1 MSSNTLILNSNNIIG
16 MNNNTFEY
24 RFINSGFY
32 IPEGSEISI
41 SSIQL
46 PYSFYN
52 VSTFYSNQ
60 KFRIRWPVASGS
72 TDYNIT
78 LDEGFYTVN
87 DIQNFIEQFCIQN
100 SLYMIDANG
109 DYIYFIYLSYNI
121 TAYKIQLIS
130 SPIYTIALTPVG
142 VTLPASFPTRPTT
155 NSSTPLFIVL
165 DDKFGSLLGFNI
177 GTYPS
182 AFQNTSFDKLSD
194 YTPKGSN
201 INSIVVRSNVIEN
214 SVTMPSDILDSFAIP
229 AGSTFGSNINYQ
241 PNFQRFVSI
250 RPGNYTNM
258 IITLQDQNYSDIK
271 ILDPNSI
278 ITLIIKYPKLLKK

>member
-1 MSSNTLILNSNNIIG
+1 MTSNTLILNSSNIIG
-16 MNNNTFEY
+16 SNNNIFQY
-24 RFINSGFY
+24 NFINSGFY

-41 SSIQL
+41 SSVQI

-52 VSTFYSNQ
+52 VSSFYSNQ
-60 KFRIRWPVASGS
+60 KFRIRWPVGSGFS
-72 TDYNIT
+72 DYNVS

-87 DIQNFIEQFCIQN
+87 DIQNFIEQFCIKN
-100 SLYMIDANG
+100 SLYMINANG

-121 TAYKIQLIS
+121 TAYKIQLIC
-130 SPIYTIALTPVG
+130 SPVYTVALTPVG

-155 NSSTPLFIVL
+155 DSSTPLFIVL

-182 AFQNTSFDKLSD
+182 AFQNTNFDKLSD

-201 INSIVVRSNVIEN
+201 INSIVVRANVVEN
-214 SVTMPSDILDSFAIP
+214 SVTMPSDILDSFGIP
-229 AGSTFGSNINYQ
+229 LGSNFGSNINYE
-241 PNFQRFVSI
+241 PSYAKWVSI
-250 RPGNYTNM
+250 RSGNYTSM
-258 IITLQDQNYSDIK
+258 IITIQDQDFGDIK

-278 ITLIIKYPKLLKK
+278 ITLIIKYPKKIK

>member
-1 MSSNTLILNSNNIIG
+1 MTSNTLILNSSNIIG
-16 MNNNTFEY
+16 SNNNIFQY
-24 RFINSGFY
+24 NFINSGFY

-41 SSIQL
+41 SSVQI

-52 VSTFYSNQ
+52 VSAFYSNQ
-60 KFRIRWPVASGS
+60 KFRIRWPVGSGFS
-72 TDYNIT
+72 DYDVS

-87 DIQNFIEQFCIQN
+87 DIQNFIEQFCIKN
-100 SLYMIDANG
+100 SLYMINANG

-121 TAYKIQLIS
+121 TAYKIQLIC
-130 SPIYTIALTPVG
+130 SPVYTVALTPVG

-155 NSSTPLFIVL
+155 DSSTPLFIIL

-182 AFQNTSFDKLSD
+182 AFQNTDFDKLSD

-201 INSIVVRSNVIEN
+201 INSIIVRANVVEN
-214 SVTMPSDILDSFAIP
+214 SVTMPSDILDSFGIP
-229 AGSTFGSNINYQ
+229 VGSSFGSNINYE
-241 PNFQRFVSI
+241 PSFQKWVSI
-250 RPGNYTNM
+250 RSGNYTSM
-258 IITLQDQNYSDIK
+258 IITIQDQDFGDIK

-278 ITLIIKYPKLLKK
+278 ITLIIKYPKKIK

>member
-1 MSSNTLILNSNNIIG
+1 MTSNTLILNSSNIIG
-16 MNNNTFEY
+16 SNNNIFQY
-24 RFINSGFY
+24 NFINSGFY

-41 SSIQL
+41 SSVQI

-52 VSTFYSNQ
+52 VSSFYSNQ
-60 KFRIRWPVASGS
+60 KFRIRWPVGSGFS
-72 TDYNIT
+72 DYDVT

-87 DIQNFIEQFCIQN
+87 DIQNFIEQFCIKN
-100 SLYMIDANG
+100 SLYMINANG

-121 TAYKIQLIS
+121 TAYKIQLIC
-130 SPIYTIALTPVG
+130 SPVYTVALTPVG

-155 NSSTPLFIVL
+155 DSSTPLFIVL

-182 AFQNTSFDKLSD
+182 AFQNTDFDKLSD

-201 INSIVVRSNVIEN
+201 INSIVVRANVVEN
-214 SVTMPSDILDSFAIP
+214 SVTMPSDILDSFGIP
-229 AGSTFGSNINYQ
+229 LGSNFGSNINYE
-241 PNFQRFVSI
+241 PSFQKWVSI
-250 RPGNYTNM
+250 RGGNYTSM
-258 IITLQDQNYSDIK
+258 IITIQDQDFGDIK

-278 ITLIIKYPKLLKK
+278 ITLIIKYPKKIK

>member
-1 MSSNTLILNSNNIIG
+1 MTSNTLILNSSNIIG
-16 MNNNTFEY
+16 SNNNIFQY
-24 RFINSGFY
+24 NFINSGFY

-41 SSIQL
+41 SSVQI

-52 VSTFYSNQ
+52 VSSFYSNQ
-60 KFRIRWPVASGS
+60 KFRIRWPVGSGF
-72 TDYNIT
+72 TDYNVT

-87 DIQNFIEQFCIQN
+87 DIQNFIEQFCIKN
-100 SLYMIDANG
+100 SLYMINANG

-121 TAYKIQLIS
+121 TAYKIQLIC
-130 SPIYTIALTPVG
+130 SPVYTVALTPVG
-142 VTLPASFPTRPTT
+142 ITLPPSFPTRPTT

-182 AFQNTSFDKLSD
+182 AFQNTDFDKLSD

-201 INSIVVRSNVIEN
+201 INSIVVRANVVEN

-229 AGSTFGSNINYQ
+229 INSSFGSNINYE
-241 PNFQRFVSI
+241 PSFQKWVSI
-250 RPGNYTNM
+250 RSGNYTSM
-258 IITLQDQNYSDIK
+258 IITIQDQDFGDIK
-271 ILDPNSI
+271 ILDPNSL
-278 ITLIIKYPKLLKK
+278 ITLIIKYPKKIK